1 MYYGTRIDGAGIGQH
16 AFIGS
21 AAEAETR

>member
-16 AFIGS
+16 AFIGG
-21 AAEAETR
+21 AADAETR

>member
-16 AFIGS
+16 AFIGG
-21 AAEAETR
+21 AAEAEAR